1 MRSHV
6 SRRAFL
12 GGAASLALGGPAL
25 AAAPQTSLRPQ
36 ARVKRSAAERVI
48 ASSGLS
54 GEVAYAVGDASTG
67 EILETVG
74 GEVRLPPA
82 SVAKGLTAL
91 YALAAL
97 GPDHRYETRLIAD
110 GRIENGVLHGN
121 LILAGGCDPTLDT
134 EALAQMAKQ
143 LRESGLHEVR
153 GIFKVYNGALPH
165 TRSID
170 PDQPDHLGYSP
181 AVSGIALNYNRVHFE
196 WKRGVKGYAV
206 TMDARTKNYRPQVGM
221 ARMQVVNRRVPVY
234 TYDEAA
240 RLDKWTVASQALGN
254 GGARWL
260 PVRKPAHYAGDVFQ
274 TLARVN
280 GIVLGKVNVTQARS
294 GGAILVR
301 HQSAPLVDILRGMLK
316 YSNNLTAE
324 MVGMSATS
332 ALFGRPASLP
342 ASAKSMSDWAAET
355 YGMQNT
361 LLVDHSG
368 LGDGSRMAPEDLV
381 RALVAAKKVDEL
393 QPLLKRF
400 PMRDSEGRENRAHP
414 IRVAA
419 KTGTLNFV
427 SALGGY
433 ATGADGRDLAFAI
446 FTADMEKR
454 GKIARADREV
464 PPGARAWNRRSRRL
478 QQKLIERWGAL
489 YGS

>member
-1 MRSHV
+1 M
-6 SRRAFL
+6 
-12 GGAASLALGGPAL
+12 AATGPSL
-25 AAAPQTSLRPQ
+25 AAAPKTSLRPQ

-48 ASSGLS
+48 AASGLS
-54 GEVAYAVGDASTG
+54 GEVSYAVADATTG
-67 EILETVG
+67 EILETFG
-74 GEVRLPPA
+74 GEAGLPPA
-82 SVAKGLTAL
+82 SVAKALTAL

-97 GPDHRYETRLIAD
+97 GPDHRFETRLIAD
-110 GRIENGVLHGN
+110 GRIEDGVLHGN
-121 LILAGGCDPTLDT
+121 LILAGGSDPTLDT
-134 EALAQMAKQ
+134 EALAEMAKQ
-143 LRESGLHEVR
+143 LRESGLREVR
-153 GIFKVYNGALPH
+153 GTFKVYNGALPH

-170 PDQPDHLGYSP
+170 PGQPDHLGYSP

-196 WKRGVKGYAV
+196 WKRGPKGYAV
-206 TMDARTKNYRPQVGM
+206 TMDARTRNYKPQVSM
-221 ARMQVVNRRVPVY
+221 ALMQVVNRRVPVY
-234 TYDEAA
+234 TYEEAA

-280 GIVLGKVNVTQARS
+280 GIVLGKVNVTQTRP

-301 HQSAPLVDILRGMLK
+301 HKSAPLVDILRGMLK

-324 MVGMSATS
+324 MIGMSATS
-332 ALFGRPASLP
+332 ALYGRPESLL
-342 ASAKSMSDWAAET
+342 ASARAMSEWAAES

-361 LLVDHSG
+361 LMVDHSG

-381 RALVAAKKVDEL
+381 RAFVVAQKTDEL

-414 IRVAA
+414 IRVEA

-433 ATGADGRDLAFAI
+433 ATRVDGRDLAFAI
-446 FTADMEKR
+446 FTANMEKR
-454 GKIARADREV
+454 AKIARADRDV